1 MGVIK
6 QFTVV
11 GPVIVRGRELVVVTV
26 TQSLGPSQLR
36 PGPEL
41 ARSRSLTEA
50 PAFQNGKPGKPS
62 SCERLSGKK
71 HKYVAAFHDS
81 KD

>member
-11 GPVIVRGRELVVVTV
+11 GPVIVRELVVVTV
-26 TQSLGPSQLR
+26 TQSQLR

-50 PAFQNGKPGKPS
+50 PAFQDGKPGKPS

>member
-11 GPVIVRGRELVVVTV
+11 GPVIVRELVVVTV
-26 TQSLGPSQLR
+26 TQSQLR

-50 PAFQNGKPGKPS
+50 PAFQDGKPGKPS

-71 HKYVAAFHDS
+71 HKYVA
-81 KD
+81 